1 MAAEDVLSLG
11 AGNLNEVVTWMDA
24 QQEQQMVIISYL
36 LAVSHH
42 RVQQEDDLKSAC
54 MDGIS
59 TEEQVKLACRVQIS

>member
-24 QQEQQMVIISYL
+24 QQEQQM
-36 LAVSHH
+36 
-42 RVQQEDDLKSAC
+42 QEDDLKSAC

-59 TEEQVKLACRVQIS
+59 TEEQNDWASLYSF